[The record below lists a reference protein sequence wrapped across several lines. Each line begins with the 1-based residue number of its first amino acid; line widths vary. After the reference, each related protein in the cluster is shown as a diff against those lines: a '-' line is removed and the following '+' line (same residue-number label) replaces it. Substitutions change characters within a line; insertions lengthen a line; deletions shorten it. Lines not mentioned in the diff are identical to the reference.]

1 MGEIPSYIYL
11 YQYICGGIFVEL
23 IKRNIHM
30 DRIKTE
36 AVTQFTLDD
45 DVNIPDSKPD
55 VNTLNLEKGELIV
68 EEMKPGND
76 FVNVRGYLS
85 YVILYHTLEEGSSLV
100 VLEGKLPFDEKVNL
114 RGAVPADSV
123 AVESEVEDLTVSMIN
138 SRKLNIQ
145 SLLTMTARVEELYD
159 EKAPIAVHGEERA
172 EYRRMPLELA
182 QIAIC
187 KNDIFRLKEEI
198 TLPSNYPNIFQLL
211 WNTVALGDVEFKVLE
226 EKISLSGDVHIFI
239 LYEGEGED
247 HPVRSFETVIPFSGV
262 LECHGCREGM
272 LPDIRYRLGQKE
284 LAVRPDFDGEERC
297 VGLELVLDFAMR
309 VYEEEKLE
317 IISDI
322 YGVTNEITTV
332 SHKADLR
339 RLLSRVTGKTKVTD
353 HVHVKTGN
361 ILQLL
366 HSEGTVALEQQNTV
380 ENGILL
386 QGNLSVK
393 IMYITG
399 EDETPYG
406 CAQAQIPYR
415 YTLEIPDISPGDS
428 SAVHAEVE
436 QLQVTMLD
444 GEEMDVKAVLS
455 FSTAVFQALPVELI
469 SQVSVA
475 PLDTGKMSNL
485 PGMVV
490 YMVKDGDNLW
500 NIGKKYY
507 TPVDTLRRL
516 NGLES
521 DELKAGQKL
530 LVVKGS

>member
-1 MGEIPSYIYL
+1 M
-11 YQYICGGIFVEL
+11 EL

-30 DRIKTE
+30 DRTKTE
-36 AVTQFTLDD
+36 AVTQFTLED

-55 VNTLNLEKGELIV
+55 VNTLNLEKGEVVID
-68 EEMKPGND
+68 EIKPGTD
-76 FVNVRGYLS
+76 SVSVRGCLS
-85 YVILYHTLEEGSSLV
+85 YVVLYHTLEEGSSLV

-114 RGAVPADSV
+114 RGVVPADSV
-123 AVESEVEDLTVSMIN
+123 TVDAEVEDLTVGMIN
-138 SRKLNIQ
+138 SRKLNMQ
-145 SLLTMTARVEELYD
+145 SLVTLAARVEELYD
-159 EKAPIAVHGEERA
+159 EEAPVAVHGDEKA
-172 EYRRMPLELA
+172 EYRHMPLELA

-198 TLPSNYPNIFQLL
+198 TLPSSHPNIFQLL
-211 WNTVALGDVEFKVLE
+211 WDTVALGDVEFKVME
-226 EKISLSGDVHIFI
+226 EKITLSGDLHVFV
-239 LYEGEGED
+239 LYEGEGEE

-284 LAVRPDFDGEERC
+284 LTVRPDFDGEERSI
-297 VGLELVLDFAMR
+297 GLELVLDFAIR
-309 VYEEEKLE
+309 IYEEEKLE

-322 YGVTNEITTV
+322 YGVSNEINTV
-332 SHKADLR
+332 THRAELR

-353 HVHVKTGN
+353 HIHVKVGN
-361 ILQLL
+361 VLQLL
-366 HSEGTVALEQQNTV
+366 HSEGTVTLEQQTTV

-386 QGNLSVK
+386 QGSLTVK

-399 EDETPYG
+399 EDEAPYG
-406 CAQAQIPYR
+406 CAQAQIPYQ
-415 YTLEIPDISPGDS
+415 YTLEVPDISPEDTNT
-428 SAVHAEVE
+428 VHAEVE

-444 GEEMDVKAVLS
+444 GEEMDVKAVLC
-455 FSTAVFQALPVELI
+455 FSTVVFQSLPVELI
-469 SQVSVA
+469 TQVSVA

-485 PGMVV
+485 PGMAV

-507 TPVDTLRRL
+507 APVDSLRKL

-521 DELKAGQKL
+521 DELKVGQKL
-530 LVVKGS
+530 LIIKGS

>member
-1 MGEIPSYIYL
+1 M
-11 YQYICGGIFVEL
+11 EL

-36 AVTQFTLDD
+36 AVTQFALED

-55 VNTLNLEKGELIV
+55 VNTLNLEKGELVID
-68 EEMKPGND
+68 EIKPGSD
-76 FVNVRGYLS
+76 SVNVRGYLS
-85 YVILYHTLEEGSSLV
+85 YVVLYHTLEDGSSLV
-100 VLEGKLPFDEKVNL
+100 VLEGRLPFDEKVNL

-123 AVESEVEDLTVSMIN
+123 SVEGEVEDLTVNIIN

-145 SLLTMTARVEELYD
+145 SLVTLTARVEELYD
-159 EKAPIAVHGEERA
+159 EEAPISVHGEEKA
-172 EYRRMPLELA
+172 EYRRMPLDIA

-198 TLPSNYPNIFQLL
+198 SLPSNYPNIFQLL
-211 WNTVALGDVEFKVLE
+211 WDNVSLGDVEFKVME
-226 EKISLSGDVHIFI
+226 EKITLSGDVHVFL
-239 LYEGEGED
+239 LYEGEGEE
-247 HPVRSFETVIPFSGV
+247 HPVRSFETTIPFSGV

-284 LAVRPDFDGEERC
+284 LTVRPDFDGEERNI
-297 VGLELVLDFAMR
+297 GLEMVLDFMMR
-309 VYEEEKLE
+309 IYEEEKLE

-322 YGVTNEITTV
+322 YGVSNEISTV
-332 SHKADLR
+332 AHRAELR

-353 HVHVKTGN
+353 HIHVKVGN
-361 ILQLL
+361 VLQLL
-366 HSEGTVALEQQNTV
+366 HSEGTVALEQQTTV

-386 QGNLSVK
+386 QGSLNVK

-399 EDETPYG
+399 EDEAPYG
-406 CAQAQIPYR
+406 CAQAQIPYQ
-415 YTLEIPDISPGDS
+415 YTLEVPDISPEDTE
-428 SAVHAEVE
+428 AVHAEVE

-444 GEEMDVKAVLS
+444 GEEMDVKAVLC
-455 FSTAVFQALPVELI
+455 FSTVVFQSIPVELI

-475 PLDTGKMSNL
+475 PLDTAKLSSL
-485 PGMVV
+485 PGMVI
-490 YMVKDGDNLW
+490 YMVKEGDNLW

-507 TPVDTLRRL
+507 MPVDSLRSL

-521 DELKAGQKL
+521 DELKPGQKL
-530 LVVKGS
+530 LIVKGS